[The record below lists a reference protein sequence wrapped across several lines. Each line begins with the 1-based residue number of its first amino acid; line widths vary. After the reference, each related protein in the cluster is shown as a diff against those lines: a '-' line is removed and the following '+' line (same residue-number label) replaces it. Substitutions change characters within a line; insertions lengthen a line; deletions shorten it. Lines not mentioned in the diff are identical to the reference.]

1 MKRRN
6 VIYCAAALLAG
17 CVSQGPFPSL
27 APRPAELEDWSE
39 EPVRTAPAVAD
50 DAALRRGIDGLLADA
65 RAGWREFEADLATAE
80 PAAAHAGAQGSDSW
94 IAAQEALSRLEAAR
108 SRTDRAIEELHQ
120 LRRARADLPT
130 SGADLAALDAAIQEA
145 EAIAAR
151 QQQRI
156 DRLAR

>member
-1 MKRRN
+1 M
-6 VIYCAAALLAG
+6 AALLAG

-27 APRPAELEDWSE
+27 ALRPAELEDWSE

-50 DAALRRGIDGLLADA
+50 DAALGTRIAGLLAEA
-65 RAGWREFEADLATAE
+65 RAGWRDFEADL
-80 PAAAHAGAQGSDSW
+80 PAAERAAAQAGAQGSDSW

-108 SRTDRAIEELHQ
+108 SKTDHAIEQLHE
-120 LRRARADLPT
+120 LRRARADMPT
-130 SGADLAALDAAIQEA
+130 SSGDRAALDAAITET

-156 DRLAR
+156 DRLSR

>member
-1 MKRRN
+1 MKRR
-6 VIYCAAALLAG
+6 IIALAAAASLAG

-39 EPVRTAPAVAD
+39 EPVRTAPVVAD
-50 DAALRRGIDGLLADA
+50 DAALTTRILGLLAEA
-65 RAGWREFEADLATAE
+65 RAGWRDFEADLGAAE
-80 PAAAHAGAQGSDSW
+80 RAAAQAGAQGSDSW

-108 SRTDRAIEELHQ
+108 SRTDQAIEELHQ
-120 LRRARADLPT
+120 LRRTRADAP
-130 SGADLAALDAAIQEA
+130 SSPADLAALDAAIAEA

-156 DRLAR
+156 DRLSR